1 MEKEKK
7 KEVENNEKV
16 EEIKE
21 TKDKKEEKVEEGK
34 EKKKEEKMA
43 KEDDK
48 VKEDKK
54 QEKEETKEKKKSGK
68 KAAIM
73 ASVII
78 LVVLIVATVGGYFAY
93 EYIELKKP
101 IEQEWADT
109 YYNYIKGSDEES
121 RKIQN
126 NSKIGFIEV
135 SEVENP
141 VMIVEYE
148 KDERTYTDIYY
159 INDGTVNNVINLDMS
174 NVELVYD
181 ISTKKYDWYTHTETD
196 TTDTYKKVS
205 TQILGETIQT
215 TETEKNTETTK
226 ATEYT
231 FTKGEEISVDT
242 VEGDKI
248 AIPKF
253 DTVFVKTDIEI
264 GKVEY
269 SEEMSKKELKSA
281 IIEGGDKY
289 KTKEEMITE
298 EVKTEVMQKVAEVE
312 NKKQEM
318 EIAKEEKAKKEEE
331 EMKITAEN
339 VQAKIGEH
347 LKWASL
353 VYLGADY
360 GLPTVYQIKDVTGTV
375 SIPGT
380 DSEYLMTEE
389 IVGLKSI
396 QSLKNQVSTY
406 LSSNAINK
414 LNNSMWGSYT
424 EGLKEYNGKV
434 YIVRGGIGDGP
445 SIDIKK
451 AKVLSS
457 ENGISKIQLTDV
469 NVLGDIPEAT
479 ITLTLEY
486 NKDTGKYLITDV
498 AIKGL

>member
-1 MEKEKK
+1 MSENVEKK
-7 KEVENNEKV
+7 SK
-16 EEIKE
+16 
-21 TKDKKEEKVEEGK
+21 GK
-34 EKKKEEKMA
+34 IIIISIIVLLVIA
-43 KEDDK
+43 I
-48 VKEDKK
+48 
-54 QEKEETKEKKKSGK
+54 
-68 KAAIM
+68 AA
-73 ASVII
+73 
-78 LVVLIVATVGGYFAY
+78 VGGYFAY
-93 EYIELKKP
+93 QYIEGKKP

-109 YYNYIKGSDEES
+109 YYNYIKSSNEEGILES
-121 RKIQN
+121 SKIQN
-126 NSKIGFIEV
+126 NSKIGFIDVPEI
-135 SEVENP
+135 ENP
-141 VMIVEYE
+141 VMIVEYKKEE
-148 KDERTYTDIYY
+148 KTFTDIYY
-159 INDGTVNNVINLDMS
+159 INDVKVNNVIDLNIS
-174 NVELVYD
+174 NVELLYD
-181 ISTKKYDWYTHTETD
+181 ISAKKYDWYTHTETD
-196 TTDTYKKVS
+196 TNDTYQKVS
-205 TQILGETIQT
+205 TKILGENTQT
-215 TETEKNTETTK
+215 TEETETEKNTETTK
-226 ATEYT
+226 TTEYT

-242 VEGDKI
+242 IEGDKM

-264 GKVEY
+264 GKVDY
-269 SEEMSKKELKSA
+269 SEEMSNKELKSA

-331 EMKITAEN
+331 KMKITAEN

-479 ITLTLEY
+479 ITLTVEY

-498 AIKGL
+498 VIKRL